1 MAEAPAHPNALEMA
15 SKLNI
20 DTLTNSM
27 VCKNLGLSS
36 IGERHLD
43 IFLTE
48 VLERY
53 YGVYSQ
59 SAKVYMTRD
68 IPDPFFRDIAK
79 FLLEVGCVH
88 LNIYGMPKQKAGMFI
103 STFEAK
109 DINWGVVTSTTL
121 QEGLHAFQSGK
132 KLWPIIQQYFTILFP
147 PCTGRRRLEEI
158 TTSTWEEDSSSHPA
172 ASPPRGRSPSQQEAE
187 EQPTS
192 PYQKRRQ
199 IDRKNGKVLAKDSS
213 GPIMTQIFESR
224 PREELG
230 FTSDIVHRKGT
241 LIPNNVVMAY
251 PEIPN

>member
-1 MAEAPAHPNALEMA
+1 MAR
-15 SKLNI
+15 KLNI

-147 PCTGRRRLEEI
+147 PCTLPAPAARPGRRLLEDI
-158 TTSTWEEDSSSHPA
+158 KTSTWEEDNNSHPTASSPRRRPPSPQA
-172 ASPPRGRSPSQQEAE
+172 APASEPVVAPTSTPRQEAE
-187 EQPTS
+187 GQTIS
-192 PYQKRRQ
+192 PQRLGQRHEWA
-199 IDRKNGKVLAKDSS
+199 DRDSD
-213 GPIMTQIFESR
+213 
-224 PREELG
+224 L
-230 FTSDIVHRKGT
+230 
-241 LIPNNVVMAY
+241 
-251 PEIPN
+251 